1 MNFEE
6 DEILGKAYDGRLI
19 ARLGIFVQPYWR
31 GLAFAIV
38 LLFSAALAELAPPY
52 LLRVAIDGPIA
63 AHNVEG
69 VLPIFAMYVAALLLA
84 FACRYGQTYIMQST
98 GQEVM
103 VDIRMHIFSHIQR
116 MSLSFFDHNPVGR
129 LITRLTNDV
138 DALNEFLTKGMVEL
152 LGDSAKLVLIVI
164 VMLALNWRLALISL
178 LVMPLVII
186 ATIFFQRAM
195 RSAFRLVRQRLARI
209 NAYLNEQITGILV
222 TQLFNREERS
232 RARFDELSH
241 EYRAAQ
247 FQSLRAFAIFFPT
260 VSFLAVVS
268 TALLLNLGGQVV
280 LNGLATIGMLVAFT
294 QYTDQMFLPIR
305 NMAENYN
312 TLQSAM
318 ASSERIFRILDTP
331 EDVTD
336 VAVPQALPQPIHG
349 EVEFKDV
356 WFSYNPIDDQRPT
369 TDDQR
374 QEDKETSRQ
383 GDGYNPIDDRRPTT
397 DDQRQEDKETS
408 RQGDE
413 ETANPKLNT
422 QHSTLK
428 TSPPSSILH
437 PPSSTDW
444 VLRGIS
450 FRIPA
455 GQSVAVVGA
464 TGAGKT
470 SLISLLARFY
480 DIQRGSI
487 TLDGMDIRAVH
498 QSELRRHVAAVPQ
511 DPVCF
516 SGSIASN
523 IRLHDESITDE
534 QVRRAAEIAN
544 AAPFIER
551 LPGSY
556 DYEVRE
562 RGSNLS
568 VGQRQLLAFAR
579 AIAFNPEVLLI
590 LDEATSSVDTETEML
605 IQTALERLLR
615 GRTSIVIAHRLS
627 TIRHVER
634 IIVLHK
640 GRVVEDGTHEE
651 LLGQRGYYHRLYQL
665 QFAEQISAS

>member
-1 MNFEE
+1 VAGTNFDE
-6 DEILGKAYDGRLI
+6 DEILGKAYDGRLMR
-19 ARLGIFVQPYWR
+19 RLAVFIRPYWR
-31 GLAFAIV
+31 RLAVAMV
-38 LLFSAALAELAPPY
+38 LLLGAALAELAPPY
-52 LLRVAIDGPIA
+52 LVRTAIDGPIA
-63 AHNVEG
+63 AHDVQG
-69 VLPIFAMYVAALLLA
+69 ILPLFGLYLVALLTS

-98 GQEVM
+98 GQQVM
-103 VDIRMHIFSHIQR
+103 VDIRMRIFSHIQR
-116 MSLSFFDHNPVGR
+116 MSLSFFDRNPVGR

-138 DALNEFLTKGMVEL
+138 DALNEFLAQGLVSL
-152 LGDSAKLVLIVI
+152 LGDSARLVFIVI
-164 VMLALNWRLALISL
+164 AMLIINWRLALISL
-178 LVMPLVII
+178 AVLPIVGL
-186 ATIFFQRAM
+186 ATYFFQRTM
-195 RSAFRLVRQRLARI
+195 RSAFRAVRQRLARI

-232 RARFDELSH
+232 RVRFDELSND
-241 EYRAAQ
+241 YRAAQ
-247 FQSLRAFAIFFPT
+247 FKSLLAFSIFFPT
-260 VSFLAVVS
+260 ISFLAVVA
-268 TALLLNLGGQVV
+268 TALLLNLGGQIV
-280 LNGLATIGMLVAFT
+280 LGGLATVGTLVAFI
-294 QYTDQMFLPIR
+294 QYTDQTFAPIR

-318 ASSERIFRILDTP
+318 ASSERVFRILDTP
-331 EDVTD
+331 EDVQD
-336 VAVPQALPQPIHG
+336 AAEPQALSKPVRG
-349 EVEFKDV
+349 DVEFKEV
-356 WFSYNPIDDQRPT
+356 WFSYDQGVGSQEMGDSKVIAEHTPNSQLPT
-369 TDDQR
+369 P
-374 QEDKETSRQ
+374 
-383 GDGYNPIDDRRPTT
+383 N
-397 DDQRQEDKETS
+397 
-408 RQGDE
+408 
-413 ETANPKLNT
+413 
-422 QHSTLK
+422 
-428 TSPPSSILH
+428 SPS
-437 PPSSTDW
+437 W

-450 FRIPA
+450 FHIPA
-455 GQSVAVVGA
+455 GQAVAVVGA

-480 DIQRGSI
+480 DIQKGSI
-487 TLDGMDIRAVH
+487 TLDDVDIRAVR
-498 QSELRRHVAAVPQ
+498 QNELRRHIGAVPQ

-516 SGSIASN
+516 SGTIASN

-551 LPGSY
+551 LPGGY

-590 LDEATSSVDTETEML
+590 LDEATSSVDTETEAL
-605 IQTALERLLR
+605 IQTALERLLH

-627 TIRHVER
+627 TIRHVDR

-651 LLGQRGYYHRLYQL
+651 LLAKRGYYHRLYQL

>member
-1 MNFEE
+1 VAGTNFDE
-6 DEILGKAYDGRLI
+6 DEILGKAYDGRLMR
-19 ARLGIFVQPYWR
+19 RLAVFIRPYWR
-31 GLAFAIV
+31 RMALAMA
-38 LLFSAALAELAPPY
+38 LLLGAALAELAPPY
-52 LLRVAIDGPIA
+52 LVRTAIDGPIA
-63 AHNVEG
+63 AHDVAG
-69 VLPIFAMYVAALLLA
+69 MLPLFALYLGALLAA

-98 GQEVM
+98 GQQVM
-103 VDIRMHIFSHIQR
+103 VDIRMRIFSHIQR
-116 MSLSFFDHNPVGR
+116 MSLSFFDRNPVGR

-138 DALNEFLTKGMVEL
+138 DALNEFLAQGLVAL
-152 LGDSAKLVLIVI
+152 LGDSARLVFIVVTMLII
-164 VMLALNWRLALISL
+164 NWRLALISL
-178 LVMPLVII
+178 VMLPIVGV
-186 ATIFFQRAM
+186 ATFFFQRTM
-195 RSAFRLVRQRLARI
+195 RTAFRAVRQRLARI

-222 TQLFNREERS
+222 TQLFNREQRS
-232 RARFDELSH
+232 HMRFNELSQD
-241 EYRAAQ
+241 YRTAQ
-247 FQSLRAFAIFFPT
+247 FTSLLAFSIFFPT
-260 VSFLAVVS
+260 ISFLAVMA
-268 TALLLNLGGQVV
+268 TALLLNLGGQIV
-280 LNGLATIGMLVAFT
+280 LGGLATIGMLVAFT
-294 QYTDQMFLPIR
+294 QYTDQTFAPIR

-331 EDVTD
+331 EDVQD
-336 VAVPQALPQPIHG
+336 AAEPQTLAKPVRG
-349 EVEFKDV
+349 DVEFKEV
-356 WFSYNPIDDQRPT
+356 WFSY
-369 TDDQR
+369 
-374 QEDKETSRQ
+374 SA
-383 GDGYNPIDDRRPTT
+383 
-397 DDQRQEDKETS
+397 
-408 RQGDE
+408 GDE
-413 ETANPKLNT
+413 GQKMEDGGVASVDGPI
-422 QHSTLK
+422 
-428 TSPPSSILH
+428 PH
-437 PPSSTDW
+437 PPSSDADW

-455 GQSVAVVGA
+455 GQAVAVVGA

-480 DIQRGSI
+480 DIQRGAI
-487 TLDGMDIRAVH
+487 TLDGVDIRAVR
-498 QSELRRHVAAVPQ
+498 QSELRRHIGAVPQ

-516 SGSIASN
+516 SGTIASN

-551 LPGSY
+551 LPGGY

-590 LDEATSSVDTETEML
+590 LDEATSSVDTETEAL
-605 IQTALERLLR
+605 IQIALERLLH

-627 TIRHVER
+627 TIRHVDR

-651 LLGQRGYYHRLYQL
+651 LLARRGYYHRLYQL
-665 QFAEQISAS
+665 QFAEQINESSSEDRR